1 MNGHN
6 PIHPKKGTSLMKTLR
21 TAILYIM
28 VTSAFGN
35 ASDQIPAP
43 PQTVP
48 VAIVGAAI
56 HPVSGPVIEK
66 GTILF
71 DKGKI
76 VDIGATVAIP
86 SNAIRIEAAGKHVYP
101 GLIDA
106 NARLGLV
113 EISSVRGS
121 TDLRETGTINPNVRP
136 ETAVNTDSERIP
148 VARSNGVALAVI
160 TPEGGIIPGKTACI
174 MLDGWTWEDMTFK
187 APVSMTV
194 LWPGSRE
201 GRDELEQA
209 FRDAR
214 AYKAALDA
222 AVKDKTAAPKTNL
235 RWEAMIPVLEGKLP
249 LWIWVDGA
257 KRIEEAVEWAGREK
271 VKMAVVGG
279 AESYLT
285 AELLKKHDIPV
296 IVAPVDRLP
305 YRAESDYDEPFS
317 LAGRLANAGVRFCIA
332 DGSDG
337 GGERNLP
344 YHAAHAAA
352 FGLPKDLALRAITL
366 SAAEIIG
373 IADHTGSLVKGR
385 DATLMITTG
394 DPLEVT
400 TTVERLYIQGRGIDL
415 SDKQKTL
422 YAKYREKYKA
432 LSGK

>member
-1 MNGHN
+1 MNERR
-6 PIHPKKGTSLMKTLR
+6 PIHPIKGATLMKTLC
-21 TAILYIM
+21 L
-28 VTSAFGN
+28 AFSSMFIAAAAG

-43 PQTVP
+43 PQKAP
-48 VAIVGAAI
+48 IAIVGATI
-56 HPVSGPVIEK
+56 HTVSGPVIEK

-86 SNAIRIEAAGKHVYP
+86 SNAVRVEAAGKHVYP

-121 TDLRETGTINPNVRP
+121 TDLRETGTLNPNIRP
-136 ETAVNTDSERIP
+136 ETAINPDSERIP
-148 VARSNGVALAVI
+148 VTRSNGVALAVI
-160 TPEGGIIPGKTACI
+160 TAEGGIIPGKTACI
-174 MLDGWTWEDMTFK
+174 ALDGWTWEDMTYK

-222 AVKDKTAAPKTNL
+222 AVKDKTPLPKTSL
-235 RWEAMIPVLEGKLP
+235 RWEAMVPVLEGKLP

-257 KRIEEAVEWAGREK
+257 KRIEEAVDWAVREN

-279 AESYLT
+279 AEAYMT
-285 AELLKKHDIPV
+285 ADLLKKHDIPV

-305 YRAESDYDEPFS
+305 YRSESDYDEPFT
-317 LAGRLANAGVRFCIA
+317 LAARLSEAGVRFCIA

-352 FGLPKDLALRAITL
+352 YGLPKDLALRAITL

-373 IADHTGSLVKGR
+373 VADRTGSLEKGR
-385 DATLMITTG
+385 DATLIVTTG

-400 TTVERLYIQGRGIDL
+400 TTVEKLYIRGRAVDL